1 MAIIMLHAEGTEA
14 STHSICPHPY
24 FNMAD
29 NKNLARLLPIIPY
42 DKYLAPEE
50 GGHSVPK
57 RPTLL

>member
-1 MAIIMLHAEGTEA
+1 MAIIMLHAEGQKQQ
-14 STHSICPHPY
+14 HPY

-42 DKYLAPEE
+42 DKYPAPEE